1 MSSRG
6 TEKTTVVE
14 RVAGERELRVLLAV
28 LALIGLLISA
38 YLTWV
43 HLSGT
48 APVCIGGG
56 GGCEAVQSSRYSK
69 VMGIPVAVLGL
80 LAYAVL
86 LGTALVRD
94 EKAALLGLFI
104 ALVGTL
110 YSAYLTYLELFVIQA
125 ICQWCVA
132 SAIICTIVLI
142 LTALRVSQTVNL
154 QNNESGR

>member
-1 MSSRG
+1 
-6 TEKTTVVE
+6 VVE